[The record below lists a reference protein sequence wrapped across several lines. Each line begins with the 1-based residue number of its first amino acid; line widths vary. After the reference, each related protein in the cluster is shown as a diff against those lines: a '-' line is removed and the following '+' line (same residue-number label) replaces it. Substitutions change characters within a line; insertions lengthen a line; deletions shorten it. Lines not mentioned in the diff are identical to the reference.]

1 MATTIKLYETTRETN
16 EWELIPS
23 KLFVVEDIESY
34 LATKTSKTISNFQ
47 YIKNELEIGINVDL
61 SQEYSQPK
69 STKNYKYV
77 SIQNDGE
84 LIHYYFIKNMIWRSK
99 TCVRF
104 ELVMD
109 VLNTYQEGKDYNF
122 KANTR
127 IIREHKDRFTGLKP
141 YINIHMESYGITGT
155 LAVDDDVE
163 FGIEGSGVFS
173 PKFEGVISEIDL
185 DNSIIELQITDGQT
199 LSQLREYINNHTQN
213 HYVVLK
219 DNANNIDFRIDE
231 VSYQSNIYRN
241 IDYIQENINPIL
253 QNDNAQALK
262 VEHNKNKLTGDWY
275 LLYRNQNTPSE
286 SLVNPV
292 ECYLIPGD
300 EKQVLSNDIV
310 SGRIVPTT
318 LTLGRY
324 YIVRISSSDTTT
336 SLTLDD
342 GTILN
347 RSLLNVNENVLYII
361 IYRNDNDEIVVMTMK
376 FYLGNNATIN
386 YYATK
391 YITLGHL
398 PTNYRYTTTPVPQFD
413 DENDISNWVIAGTSG
428 SWSDSTTPNVLDS
441 IDKVDRTD
449 SKNIKLIKI
458 PYVPYDF
465 TITSNKIDVRLD
477 TKWSY
482 VSLTQGVS
490 PHETTIYCLKLNNL
504 NTKLHS
510 SLKVVS
516 PNPYYNLYFGV
527 LSSINPLIT
536 NLRKTISYESKLY
549 HSEFYQPTLF
559 YDSFAFKIQLEKC
572 YVPYYY
578 DYDDYAY
585 LEIDFD
591 MTRTINSKFMFS
603 LENYYLRNGEEN
615 YPKVLPVARNNEE
628 VLYNVPYINYIRNG
642 YNYDIKNRNLTNVSN
657 AIGLGLGIASIGAS
671 LLAPTTTLKVAGVVG
686 SIVSMAMSVKNT
698 ITSAIQNENSI
709 KQKIQQS
716 QNQASSVAGSD
727 DVDLMSVYA
736 ENRLKCLYYEPN
748 EVMKNLL
755 FDLFYYAGY
764 NSNRMGLPNHNTR
777 VNFDY
782 LECEASIEKLASIPN
797 DCLEELINAF
807 KSGITYLHKTSRSG
821 SVKWDFTQKYENWE
835 NWLL

>member
-1 MATTIKLYETTRETN
+1 MATTIKLYLTTRETN

-34 LATKTSKTISNFQ
+34 LAGKTAKTITNFQ

-69 STKNYKYV
+69 STNNYKYV

-127 IIREHKDRFTGLKP
+127 IIREHKDRFIGLKP
-141 YINIHMESYGITGT
+141 FVLFHMEEYGLNGSLSI
-155 LAVDDDVE
+155 DDEVQI
-163 FGIEGSGVFS
+163 GIEGSGVFS
-173 PKFEGVISEIDL
+173 PKFEGIISEL
-185 DNSIIELQITDGQT
+185 DFDEEIIEVQITDGST
-199 LSQLREYINNHTQN
+199 LSDLKAYVDSHVQS
-213 HYVVLK
+213 HYVVQK
-219 DNANNIDFRIDE
+219 DNANNIDFYFDE
-231 VSYQSNIYRN
+231 AIFNSNIYRN
-241 IDYIQENINPIL
+241 IDYVQENINPIL
-253 QNDNAQALK
+253 QNDNAQAIK
-262 VEHNKNKLTGDWY
+262 VQHNKSKLTGDWY
-275 LLYRNQNTPSE
+275 LLYRNQNNPDD

-292 ECYLIPGD
+292 ECYLIPG
-300 EKQVLSNDIV
+300 ESKSVVASTISGGKIVGSALNSSYLYFIDI
-310 SGRIVPTT
+310 P
-318 LTLGRY
+318 Y
-324 YIVRISSSDTTT
+324 
-336 SLTLDD
+336 
-342 GTILN
+342 TI
-347 RSLLNVNENVLYII
+347 Y
-361 IYRNDNDEIVVMTMK
+361 
-376 FYLGNNATIN
+376 
-386 YYATK
+386 
-391 YITLGHL
+391 
-398 PTNYRYTTTPVPQFD
+398 
-413 DENDISNWVIAGTSG
+413 
-428 SWSDSTTPNVLDS
+428 DSTTITLDNGITINRPSSPNHKLVS
-441 IDKVDRTD
+441 IKKNMDNTLTITSIYGDTNGGDLMYEGSWTCKYFIINSIPYNYYYKANVSSLSGTTFSSIYSTITGWNDDTFTNTSNIESINAITDLDRTQA
-449 SKNIKLIKI
+449 KNIKLIKI

-465 TITSNKIDVRLD
+465 TITSNKIDISND
-477 TKWSY
+477 TNWDC
-482 VSLTQGVS
+482 VVL
-490 PHETTIYCLKLNNL
+490 ENMMALKLNNL

-510 SLKVVS
+510 SMKVSS

-527 LSSINPLIT
+527 LNNINPSYNNT
-536 NLRKTISYESKLY
+536 RKGISYESKLY

-559 YDSFAFKIQLEKC
+559 YDSFTFKIQLEKC

-578 DYDDYAY
+578 DYDDYAN
-585 LEIDFD
+585 LDIDFD
-591 MTRTINSKFMFS
+591 MTRTINSKFMFT
-603 LENYYLRNGEEN
+603 LTNYYLRNGEEN

-642 YNYDIKNRNLTNVSN
+642 YGYDVKNKNISNISN
-657 AIGLGLGIASIGAS
+657 AIGLGLSVASIGAS
-671 LLAPTTTLKVAGVVG
+671 LLAPTASLKIAGVVG
-686 SIVSMAMSVKNT
+686 SVVSMANSVKNT
-698 ITSAIQNENSI
+698 IVSAVQNENSI

-777 VNFDY
+777 YNFDY
-782 LECEASIEKLASIPN
+782 LECEASIEKVASIPN

-821 SVKWDFTQKYENWE
+821 TNKWDFKQVYENWE

>member
-1 MATTIKLYETTRETN
+1 MATTIKLYLTTRETN

-34 LATKTSKTISNFQ
+34 LAGKTAKTITNFQ

-69 STKNYKYV
+69 STNNYKYV

-127 IIREHKDRFTGLKP
+127 IIREHKDRFVGLKP
-141 YINIHMESYGITGT
+141 FVLFHMEEYGTAGSLSI
-155 LAVDDDVE
+155 DDEIE

-173 PKFEGVISEIDL
+173 PKFEGIVSEL
-185 DNSIIELQITDGQT
+185 DFDEEIIEIQITDGST
-199 LSQLREYINNHTQN
+199 LSDLKAYVNSHTQS
-213 HYVVLK
+213 HFVVQK
-219 DNANNIDFRIDE
+219 DNANSIDFYSDE
-231 VSYQSNIYRN
+231 AIFNGNIYRN
-241 IDYIQENINPIL
+241 IDYVQENINPIL
-253 QNDNAQALK
+253 QNDNAQAIK
-262 VEHNKNKLTGDWY
+262 VQHNKSKLTGDWY
-275 LLYRNQNTPSE
+275 LLYRNQNNPDD

-300 EKQVLSNDIV
+300 SKSVVASTISGGKIV
-310 SGRIVPTT
+310 GSA
-318 LTLGRY
+318 LN
-324 YIVRISSSDTTT
+324 SSY
-336 SLTLDD
+336 LYVINIPY
-342 GTILN
+342 TI
-347 RSLLNVNENVLYII
+347 Y
-361 IYRNDNDEIVVMTMK
+361 
-376 FYLGNNATIN
+376 
-386 YYATK
+386 
-391 YITLGHL
+391 
-398 PTNYRYTTTPVPQFD
+398 
-413 DENDISNWVIAGTSG
+413 
-428 SWSDSTTPNVLDS
+428 DSTTITLDNGITINRPSSPNHKLVS
-441 IDKVDRTD
+441 IKKNSDNTLTITSIYGDTNGGDLMYEGSWTCKYFIINSMPYDYYYKANVSSLSGTTFSSIYSTITGWNDDTFTNTSNIESINAITDLDRTQA
-449 SKNIKLIKI
+449 KNIKLIKI

-465 TITSNKIDVRLD
+465 TITSNKIDISND
-477 TKWSY
+477 TNWDC
-482 VSLTQGVS
+482 VVL
-490 PHETTIYCLKLNNL
+490 ENMMALKLNNL

-510 SLKVVS
+510 SMKVSS

-527 LSSINPLIT
+527 LNSINPSYN
-536 NLRKTISYESKLY
+536 NLRKAINYESKLY
-549 HSEFYQPTLF
+549 HSEFYQPTFF
-559 YDSFAFKIQLEKC
+559 YDSFTFKIQLEKC

-578 DYDDYAY
+578 DYDDYAN
-585 LEIDFD
+585 LNIDFD
-591 MTRTINSKFMFS
+591 MTRTINSKFMFT
-603 LENYYLRNGEEN
+603 LTNYYLRNGEEN

-642 YNYDIKNRNLTNVSN
+642 FNYDIKNKNISNVSN
-657 AIGLGLGIASIGAS
+657 VIGLGLSVASIGAS
-671 LLAPTTTLKVAGVVG
+671 LMFPSTALKVAGVVS
-686 SIVSMAMSVKNT
+686 SITSMAMSVKNT
-698 ITSAIQNENSI
+698 IVSAVQNENSI
-709 KQKIQQS
+709 KQKLQQS

-748 EVMKNLL
+748 EIMKNLL

-777 VNFDY
+777 YNFDY
-782 LECEASIEKLASIPN
+782 LECEASIEKVASIPN

-821 SVKWDFTQKYENWE
+821 TNKWDFKQVYENWE